1 MNTEITNKI
10 DALFEELVPLSGK
23 AENRAGEMIRAI
35 SRIGHR
41 FYNDGD
47 MIGIDYG
54 KETCNPAA
62 RYLMKYGDEAVDA
75 AFDDLHGW
83 WMKETEYEAFLDKL
97 AAAVLNQVESHP
109 ELRNSSRYMRDF
121 LGAYPPTFQI
131 SAKCCD
137 YCKKQTAH
145 RVQKGYEMVI
155 TGERRDEGGMRSV
168 PRKDNTALCF
178 GQTASGQYRLRP
190 LYYVSDKDKAWYK
203 AAYKIRYSDAYEVY
217 GLTRTGCCGCPI
229 SYKAVEDLKLIEP
242 YEPNVVKAAWAIFGD
257 SYRYRQQYNAYKKQ
271 RDDEKKKQYPL
282 F

>member
-109 ELRNSSRYMRDF
+109 ELRSE
-121 LGAYPPTFQI
+121 PTE
-131 SAKCCD
+131 D
-137 YCKKQTAH
+137 
-145 RVQKGYEMVI
+145 MW
-155 TGERRDEGGMRSV
+155 D
-168 PRKDNTALCF
+168 
-178 GQTASGQYRLRP
+178 
-190 LYYVSDKDKAWYK
+190 LYD
-203 AAYKIRYSDAYEVY
+203 
-217 GLTRTGCCGCPI
+217 PN
-229 SYKAVEDLKLIEP
+229 EDVWEP
-242 YEPNVVKAAWAIFGD
+242 ED
-257 SYRYRQQYNAYKKQ
+257 
-271 RDDEKKKQYPL
+271 DDEEEDIWDEEEEE
-282 F
+282 